1 MPGTAERTADESVS
15 IDPDRS
21 LGWLRRVAPL
31 LAARRRRF
39 VVALVASGLGVLA
52 SLAIPVVV
60 GQAIDHALPA
70 ATNPVPAS
78 TMAPFVGGMLAL
90 GVVRAACGFVA
101 RDGLAWVAFGIEHD
115 LRSLLYEHLT
125 RLSFSFYDRV
135 QTGQLVSRANSDVRS
150 VQMYLAYAP
159 ALAVTTTSFA
169 AAIALMVRVHL
180 GLTVVAVAALPGVY
194 ALGARMRKE
203 LFPLSWV
210 VQAHLAEV
218 ATVVDE
224 NVTGTRVV
232 KAFSGERRQ
241 IALLDR
247 AARRLRWASVRQFD
261 TRARFGPLMENLPRV
276 GLALVL
282 LYGGVLAIDGQVT
295 VGDLVMFSSY
305 VVMLQAPF
313 RSLGFLFM
321 LSQRAAASA
330 ARIYEVLD
338 TEPEISDAA
347 DAVELADPQGDVEM
361 RGVHFAYPGRD
372 VPVLRGLD
380 LHLAPG
386 ERVALVGRTGAG
398 KSSVAR
404 LLTRFYDVD
413 GGAVLVDGH
422 DVRSLTLA
430 SLRSAVGVVVDEP
443 FLFSD
448 TLFANIAYGRPDA
461 SLEEVQGVARAAGA
475 ADFITALP
483 DGYHTIVGE
492 RGYTLSGGQRQR
504 VAIARTLLVDPAV
517 LVLDDATSAVD
528 AQREEEIHDALRT
541 LMAGRTTLVIAH
553 RLSTIALAERVVL
566 LEGGRA
572 VAEGAHQELLATE
585 PRYREVLS
593 SLHDDRPDH
602 RPGGS
607 GPELTALAGAGRA
620 APPRTP

>member
-1 MPGTAERTADESVS
+1 MPATDQRTQVAPA

-21 LGWLRRVAPL
+21 LGWLRRARPLVA
-31 LAARRRRF
+31 AQRGRF
-39 VVALVASGLGVLA
+39 GLALVASALGVLA
-52 SLAIPVVV
+52 QLGIPLVLR
-60 GQAIDHALPA
+60 GAIDRALPTPVHPIPT
-70 ATNPVPAS
+70 ATL
-78 TMAPFVGGMLAL
+78 APFVWGLLGLGTLRAAL
-90 GVVRAACGFVA
+90 GYVSRA
-101 RDGLAWVAFGIEHD
+101 GLATVAYRIEFE

-150 VQMYLAYAP
+150 VQMYLTYAP
-159 ALAVTTTSFA
+159 ALLVSTLSFA
-169 AAIALMVRVHL
+169 LAVVLMLRVNV
-180 GLTVVAVAALPGVY
+180 GLTLVAVAALPGVY
-194 ALGARMRKE
+194 VVGVRMRKE

-218 ATVVDE
+218 ATLVDE

-232 KAFSGERRQ
+232 KSFARERGQ
-241 IALLDR
+241 IALLDQ
-247 AARRLRWASVRQFD
+247 AAQRLRWASVRQFD
-261 TRARFGPLMENLPRV
+261 TRARCGPVMENLPRV

-282 LYGGVLAIDGQVT
+282 LYGGILAIDGRASI
-295 VGDLVMFSSY
+295 GDLVLFSSY

-321 LSQRAAASA
+321 LSQRASASA
-330 ARIYEVLD
+330 QRIYEVLD
-338 TEPEISDAA
+338 TEAEIVDAP
-347 DAVELADPQGDVEM
+347 DAVELRHPRGDVEL
-361 RGVHFAYPGRD
+361 RDVHFAYRGRD
-372 VPVLRGLD
+372 HQVLRGLS

-386 ERVALVGRTGAG
+386 ESLALVGRTGAG

-413 GGAVLVDGH
+413 QGAVLVDGH
-422 DVRSLTLA
+422 DVRHLTLT

-461 SLEEVQGVARAAGA
+461 NLGDVVRAATAAGA
-475 ADFITALP
+475 ADFIAALP
-483 DGYHTIVGE
+483 DGYDTVVGE

-528 AQREEEIHDALRT
+528 AQREEEIHEALRI

-553 RLSTIALAERVVL
+553 RLSTIALADRVVL
-566 LEGGRA
+566 LEDGQA
-572 VAEGAHQELLATE
+572 VAQGSHQELVQDS
-585 PRYREVLS
+585 RYAAVLT
-593 SLHDDRPDH
+593 LLPNRNDRPE
-602 RPGGS
+602 P
-607 GPELTALAGAGRA
+607 
-620 APPRTP
+620 

>member
-1 MPGTAERTADESVS
+1 MPGPAELTRDELPT
-15 IDPDRS
+15 IGPDRS
-21 LGWLRRVAPL
+21 SGWLRRLAPL
-31 LAARRRRF
+31 VRARQGRFAA
-39 VVALVASGLGVLA
+39 ALVASGLGVLA
-52 SLAIPVVV
+52 AIAIPAVV
-60 GQAIDHALPA
+60 GRAVDQALPTPA
-70 ATNPVPAS
+70 NPAPAS
-78 TMAPFVGGMLAL
+78 TMGPFVVLVLAL
-90 GVVRAACGFVA
+90 GALRALCGFVA
-101 RDGLAWVAFGIEHD
+101 RDGLARVAFGIEYD
-115 LRSLLYEHLT
+115 LRALLYQHLS

-135 QTGQLVSRANSDVRS
+135 QTGQLVSRANADVRS

-159 ALAVTTTSFA
+159 ALLVTTASFA
-169 AAIALMVRVHL
+169 VAIVLMMRVHV
-180 GLTVVAVAALPGVY
+180 GLTVLAVAPLPGVY
-194 ALGARMRKE
+194 LLGVRLRKE

-210 VQAHLAEV
+210 VQAHLAEI

-232 KAFSGERRQ
+232 KAFAAESRQ
-241 IALLDR
+241 IALLER
-247 AARRLRWASVRQFD
+247 AALRLRWASLRQFD
-261 TRARFGPLMENLPRV
+261 TRARFGPLMENLPRL

-282 LYGGVLAIDGQVT
+282 LYGGVLAIDGRVSI
-295 VGDLVMFSSY
+295 GDLVAFSSY

-330 ARIYEVLD
+330 QRIYEVLD
-338 TEPEISDAA
+338 TEPEIVDAP
-347 DAVELADPQGDVEM
+347 DAVDLRQPRGDVEL
-361 RGVHFAYPGRD
+361 RQVHFAYPGRD
-372 VPVLRGLD
+372 VPVLRGVD

-386 ERVALVGRTGAG
+386 ETVALVGRTGAG

-413 GGAVLVDGH
+413 AGAVLVDGR

-461 SLEEVQGVARAAGA
+461 SFDDVRRAAAAAGA
-475 ADFITALP
+475 ADFIAALP
-483 DGYHTIVGE
+483 EGYDTVVGE

-528 AQREEEIHDALRT
+528 ARREEEIHEALRT

-553 RLSTIALAERVVL
+553 RLSTIALADRVVL
-566 LEGGRA
+566 LAGGRA
-572 VAEGAHQELLATE
+572 VADGTHHELLGTE
-585 PRYREVLS
+585 PRYAEVLS
-593 SLHDDRPDH
+593 SLPD
-602 RPGGS
+602 
-607 GPELTALAGAGRA
+607 GRSPV
-620 APPRTP
+620 AP